1 MTTVYLYGALGRR
14 FGFRWTMDVKSPAE
28 AVRAIMAN
36 RPDFRAYMIQH
47 STPGYHVLIGNDSI
61 GGAERLHD
69 PAGRSCIKIIPVIAG
84 AGGGVWQIIVGT
96 LLIVAAVAVV
106 VASGGTLTPL
116 AALMVKAAFY
126 VGASLVV
133 GGITQMLTDMP
144 DSGGSFE
151 QSERPENRP
160 SFMFNGPV
168 NTTAQG
174 HPVAIGYGRLRVGS
188 AVVSAGIATEDI
200 G

>member
-1 MTTVYLYGALGRR
+1 
-14 FGFRWTMDVKSPAE
+14 MDVKSPAE

-69 PAGRSCIKIIPVIAG
+69 PSGRNCIKIIPVIAG
-84 AGGGVWQIIVGT
+84 AGGGGILQIVIGVV
-96 LLIVAAVAVV
+96 LIAVV
-106 VASGGTLTPL
+106 VAAFVITGPGGGLLTAKGAL
-116 AALMVKAAFY
+116 TAWGSVAVAAGTM
-126 VGASLVV
+126 GAGMLV
-133 GGITQMLTDMP
+133 GGITQMLTGMPEATNLDM
-144 DSGGSFE
+144 
-151 QSERPENRP
+151 QERPENRP
-160 SFMFNGPV
+160 SFLFNGPV

-174 HPVAIGYGRLRVGS
+174 HPVAVGYGRLRVGS
-188 AVVSAGIATEDI
+188 AMVSAGVATEDI